1 MAHGRPVQFVR
12 RSFVAC
18 VVEGAAMTNF
28 ERYTNPT
35 DTTKATGAH
44 FDTDVTAVIIEQLPI
59 TDKDAVREAQRW
71 TTGERGP
78 IVEDPALLGDADLTA
93 YVSEAI
99 RIGSLALSA
108 TGQAQESKALERMIK
123 EVGEKTAQSTE
134 KAVAETG
141 RVVKD
146 VTDTFTRVAAD
157 AKRSFTEADAQ
168 TRKALTEA
176 VATTKSDLVSEVRR
190 IFGGDSPELLERL
203 TPLLD
208 KFGAGLDEKVRN
220 STEELLSKAA
230 RQFDPSDP
238 TSPIAKHTA
247 VLDARHATHAAEMAR
262 QYAEITKKLEDL
274 TTAARVED
282 ARSKMASV
290 TPIKGASYEDKVHEV
305 MYSVAAGLMDEY
317 METGTL
323 VGRLARCKKGDGVLS
338 VPGKPANVVL
348 EMTDSPRAGWVGYLD
363 EAERNRDA
371 AASLGLVRTMEQNGG
386 QSILVLGPRRIVM
399 AFDPEHDDPTL
410 LRTVVML
417 LRAAAIAANARTGA
431 TEIATA
437 EEKIAAAVEQL
448 GKIDEIQKC
457 SGLIIKNA
465 EKINSQAE
473 SINTIIRRL
482 LDQALTALGA
492 VDDEPDDKDGAVH
505 VAEAV

>member
-1 MAHGRPVQFVR
+1 VWAGK
-12 RSFVAC
+12 
-18 VVEGAAMTNF
+18 GAAMTHSESPSN
-28 ERYTNPT
+28 ET
-35 DTTKATGAH
+35 DTTPATGAH
-44 FDTDVTAVIIEQLPI
+44 FDTDATAIVVERLTIR
-59 TDKDAVREAQRW
+59 DRDAVREAQRW

-78 IVEDPALLGDADLTA
+78 IIEELSVLGGADLSA
-93 YVSEAI
+93 YIPEVV

-108 TGQAQESKALERMIK
+108 TGQAHESKALERMIR
-123 EVGEKTAQSTE
+123 EVGEKTTQSTD
-134 KAVAETG
+134 KAIEETG
-141 RVVKD
+141 RVVQGA
-146 VTDTFTRVAAD
+146 TDAFSRLAAD
-157 AKRSFTEADAQ
+157 ATKSFTAADAQ

-176 VATTKSDLVSEVRR
+176 VATTKGDLIAEVRR

-208 KFGAGLDEKVRN
+208 KFGVGLDEKVRN

-238 TSPIAKHTA
+238 TSPIAKHSA
-247 VLDARHATHAAEMAR
+247 VLDARHAAHAAEMAR
-262 QYAEITKKLEDL
+262 QYAEITKKIQEL

-282 ARSKMASV
+282 ARSRMASV
-290 TPIKGASYEDKVHEV
+290 TPIKGASYEDNVHAV
-305 MYSVAAGLMDEY
+305 MHSIAAGLMDEY
-317 METGTL
+317 METGAL

-338 VPGKPANVVL
+338 VSGKLAKVVV
-348 EMTDSPRAGWVGYLD
+348 EMTDSPRNGWVDYLD

-371 AASLGLVRTMEQNGG
+371 AASLGLVRTMDQNGG
-386 QSILVLGPRRIVM
+386 QSILVLAPRRIVM
-399 AFDPEHDDPTL
+399 AFDPEHDDPSL

-417 LRAAAIAANARTGA
+417 LRAAAIAVNARTGA

-465 EKINSQAE
+465 EKITSQSEA
-473 SINTIIRRL
+473 IDTAIRRL

-492 VDDEPDDKDGAVH
+492 VDDEIDADGVSID

>member
-1 MAHGRPVQFVR
+1 MTTFE
-12 RSFVAC
+12 SFTTA
-18 VVEGAAMTNF
+18 
-28 ERYTNPT
+28 T
-35 DTTKATGAH
+35 DTTPVTTGAH
-44 FDTDVTAVIIEQLPI
+44 FDTDATTVVVEHLTI
-59 TDKDAVREAQRW
+59 TDRDAVREAQRW

-78 IVEDPALLGDADLTA
+78 IIEDPALLGDADLTA

-99 RIGSLALSA
+99 RIGSLAISA
-108 TGQAQESKALERMIK
+108 TGQAQESKALERMIR
-123 EVGEKTAQSTE
+123 EVGEKTAESTD
-134 KAVAETG
+134 KAIAETG

-146 VTDTFTRVAAD
+146 ATDAFSRVAAD
-157 AKRSFTEADAQ
+157 AKKSFTEADAQ

-176 VATTKSDLVSEVRR
+176 VATTKGDLVSEVRR
-190 IFGGDSPELLERL
+190 IFGGDSPELLEKL

-230 RQFDPSDP
+230 KHFDPSDP
-238 TSPIAKHTA
+238 TSPIARHTA
-247 VLDARHATHAAEMAR
+247 VLDARHATHAAEMTK
-262 QYAEITKKLEDL
+262 QYSEITKKIEDL
-274 TTAARVED
+274 TTAALVQD
-282 ARSKMASV
+282 AKSRLASV
-290 TPIKGASYEDKVHEV
+290 TPIKGASYEDQVHAV

-317 METGTL
+317 TETGAL
-323 VGRLARCKKGDGVLS
+323 VGRLARCKKGDGVLA
-338 VPGKPANVVL
+338 VPGKPAKVVL
-348 EMTDSPRAGWVGYLD
+348 EMTDSPRTGWVDYLD
-363 EAERNRDA
+363 EAERNRDS
-371 AASLGLVRTMEQNGG
+371 AASLGLVRTTEQNGG

-399 AFDPEHDDPTL
+399 AFDPQHDDPSL

-417 LRAAAIAANARTGA
+417 LRTAAIAANARTGA

-437 EEKIAAAVEQL
+437 EEKIAAAIEQL

-465 EKINSQAE
+465 EKINSQSEA
-473 SINTIIRRL
+473 IDTVIRRL

-492 VDDEPDDKDGAVH
+492 VDEDADVEDADIP

>member
-1 MAHGRPVQFVR
+1 
-12 RSFVAC
+12 
-18 VVEGAAMTNF
+18 MTNF
-28 ERYTNPT
+28 ESYTNLT
-35 DTTKATGAH
+35 DMTAASGAH
-44 FDTDVTAVIIEQLPI
+44 FNSDANAVVVEHLSI

-78 IVEDPALLGDADLTA
+78 IVEDTALLGDADLTA

-123 EVGEKTAQSTE
+123 EVGERTAESTE

-146 VTDTFTRVAAD
+146 VTDAFSRVAAD
-157 AKRSFTEADAQ
+157 AQKSFTEADAQ

-176 VATTKSDLVSEVRR
+176 VATTKSDLASEVRR

-203 TPLLD
+203 SPLLD
-208 KFGAGLDEKVRN
+208 KFGAGLDEKVRH
-220 STEELLSKAA
+220 STEELLSKTA

-238 TSPIAKHTA
+238 TSPIARHTA
-247 VLDARHATHAAEMAR
+247 GLDARHATHAAEMAR
-262 QYAEITKKLEDL
+262 QYSEISKKIEDL
-274 TTAARVED
+274 TTAARVVD
-282 ARSKMASV
+282 AKSKMASV
-290 TPIKGASYEDKVHEV
+290 TPIKGASYEVQVHVV
-305 MYSVAAGLMDEY
+305 MRSIAAGLMDEY
-317 METGTL
+317 TESGTL
-323 VGRLARCKKGDGVLS
+323 VGRLARCKKGDGVLA
-338 VPGKPANVVL
+338 VPGKPAKVVL
-348 EMTDSPRAGWVGYLD
+348 EMTDSPRIGWVDYLD

-399 AFDPEHDDPTL
+399 AFDPEHDDPSL

-417 LRAAAIAANARTGA
+417 LRAAAIATNARTGA

-437 EEKIAAAVEQL
+437 EEKIAAAIEQL

-465 EKINSQAE
+465 EKITGQSEA
-473 SINTIIRRL
+473 INTAIRRL

-492 VDDEPDDKDGAVH
+492 VDDEIAGDDVGIAI
-505 VAEAV
+505 AEAV